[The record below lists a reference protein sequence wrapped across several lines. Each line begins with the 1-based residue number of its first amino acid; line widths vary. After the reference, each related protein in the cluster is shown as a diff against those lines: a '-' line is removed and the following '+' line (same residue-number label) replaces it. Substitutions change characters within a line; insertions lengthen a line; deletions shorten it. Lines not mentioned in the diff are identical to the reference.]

1 MIKKKNK
8 EIGWLGYQGSAWE
21 KAKALAGQGEWT
33 SFVDVLAL
41 LMFGIVL
48 FLNVDGL
55 VDLTVI
61 DAFLAYQHSKESLI
75 VVVLANAYDTFDR

>member
-1 MIKKKNK
+1 MKQNRNRVVGIPRKRL
-8 EIGWLGYQGSAWE
+8 EE
-21 KAKALAGQGEWT
+21 KAKALADQGEWT

>member
-1 MIKKKNK
+1 MKQNRNRVVGIPRKRL
-8 EIGWLGYQGSAWE
+8 EE

>member
-1 MIKKKNK
+1 M
-8 EIGWLGYQGSAWE
+8 
-21 KAKALAGQGEWT
+21 AGQGEWT